1 MAAERQTPVQQAKH
15 SSLHRP
21 GSLIQTV
28 AGGRRSDMDY
38 ELEQM
43 LEKCRYAREYGFGTL
58 STGEGL
64 IVALPLN

>member
-1 MAAERQTPVQQAKH
+1 
-15 SSLHRP
+15 
-21 GSLIQTV
+21 
-28 AGGRRSDMDY
+28 MDY